1 MIFTDYYS
9 HLKETLLF
17 VNQEAD
23 TKNILWLVKPHPS
36 SAVYNENGI
45 VERLVKKINN
55 SKIIMCPKI

>member
-45 VERLVKKINN
+45 VERLVKKL
-55 SKIIMCPKI
+55 IILR